1 MAEGITGQE
10 NTINGI
16 NLSFEGSPELL
27 DAVGRLFV
35 VVWDRCPPLAA
46 FAIILALLF
55 PFYLVYIY
63 FVCRPRERRIGQEG
77 PTSGREGTEE
87 AKNRASGGNR

>member
-63 FVCRPRERRIGQEG
+63 FVCRPRERESDRKVQQAVEKELK
-77 PTSGREGTEE
+77 RR
-87 AKNRASGGNR
+87 KNRASGGNR